1 LHGTNTVKTLE
12 DKLVIYTGLNND
24 LRADKENLRKQLELV
39 TLILPTPRLGFWAQL
54 FGGKKNRNC

>member
-1 LHGTNTVKTLE
+1 MNLHGTNTVKTLE

-39 TLILPTPRLGFWAQL
+39 TLILPNAQTWLLGPAVWW
-54 FGGKKNRNC
+54 KKE